1 MKGLIPVLAIALC
14 LSGCHRATSTTSS
27 SSSSSAS
34 KESTKKDSSDTNSGG
49 SASSSTGSG
58 SSSSDSGGESKQAE
72 QGTVKI
78 TAADQSKAGIQVAP
92 VEVRTMPQ
100 LLTVTG
106 QVMMDEQHTSH
117 LGTIADGRI
126 TSVYVLPGAVVKRG
140 TVLAEL
146 HSHMVHETV
155 GALVQA
161 FAAVDRQ
168 KSAVAVA
175 QQAVERYSHLYS
187 IQASSLEEKQH
198 AEQMLAQAR
207 QDLVDAQANVH
218 MEREHLSELL
228 QIEPETLTP
237 TNLYDRELIPI
248 RSPIDGVVVA
258 RNVTVGQV
266 VSTGFEAF
274 AVSNLSTV
282 WVMAAVNETDISL
295 VHNGAPVDVVTQ
307 AYANTAFPAHV
318 AMVGDTLDP
327 QTRTIP
333 VRVSVQNPG
342 VKLRPGMFASAH
354 IDGPR
359 TRTALFIPEDALQD
373 VNGNQV
379 VFVTQDGSTFKVQV
393 VKLGTRS
400 QGKAEVMEGLKP
412 GDHLVVNGAFMVKG
426 ELLKGT
432 VGDG

>member
-1 MKGLIPVLAIALC
+1 MKGLITVFAAALC
-14 LSGCHRATSTTSS
+14 LSGCHHETSGSS
-27 SSSSSAS
+27 SSSSSKS
-34 KESTKKDSSDTNSGG
+34 NESAKQDSAGTNSGG
-49 SASSSTGSG
+49 SG
-58 SSSSDSGGESKQAE
+58 SSPTSGESKQAE
-72 QGTVKI
+72 QGTVRI
-78 TAADQSKAGIQVAP
+78 TEADQSRAGIQVAP
-92 VEVRTMPQ
+92 VEVRAIPQ

-106 QVMMDEQHTSH
+106 QVTMDEQHTSH

-146 HSHMVHETV
+146 HSHTVHETV

-168 KSAVAVA
+168 KSAVEVA
-175 QQAVERYSHLYS
+175 QQAVERYTHLFS

-198 AEQMLAQAR
+198 AEQMLAQSR

-228 QIEPETLTP
+228 QIAPESLTP

-282 WVMAAVNETDISL
+282 WVMAAVNETDIAL
-295 VHNGAPVDVVTQ
+295 VQNGAPADVITQ
-307 AYANTAFPAHV
+307 AYANTTFPAHV

-333 VRVSVQNPG
+333 VRVSVPNPG
-342 VKLRPGMFASAH
+342 IKLRPGMFASAH
-354 IDGPR
+354 IDGPK

-379 VFVTQDGSTFKVQV
+379 VFVTQDGSTFKAQV

-400 QGKAEVMEGLKP
+400 QGRAEVMEGLKP

>member
-1 MKGLIPVLAIALC
+1 MKSIFPAITVALILT
-14 LSGCHRATSTTSS
+14 GCHRETTGSAPDAKSSNKQGTSATDSAGSGS
-27 SSSSSAS
+27 ASANSSSA
-34 KESTKKDSSDTNSGG
+34 G
-49 SASSSTGSG
+49 A
-58 SSSSDSGGESKQAE
+58 DSGGKSKQAE
-72 QGTVKI
+72 PGSVKI
-78 TAADQSKAGIQVAP
+78 ELQDQSKAGIQIAS

-106 QVMMDEQHTSH
+106 QVAMDEQHTSH
-117 LGTIADGRI
+117 LGAIADGRI
-126 TSVYVLPGAVVKRG
+126 TSVFVLPGAAVKRG

-146 HSHMVHETV
+146 HSHTVHETV
-155 GALVQA
+155 GALIQA

-175 QQAVERYSHLYS
+175 QQAVDRYTHLYS
-187 IQASSLEEKQH
+187 IQAASLEETQH
-198 AEQMLAQAR
+198 ADQMLAQAR

-228 QIEPETLTP
+228 QVSPESLKP
-237 TNLYDRELIPI
+237 ANLYNRELIPI
-248 RSPIDGVVVA
+248 RSPIDGLVVA

-266 VSTGFEAF
+266 VDTGYEAF
-274 AVSNLSTV
+274 AVSNLSNV
-282 WVMAAVNETDISL
+282 WVIAAVNETDIAL
-295 VHNGAPVDVVTQ
+295 VHNGAQANVITQ
-307 AYANTAFPAHV
+307 AYADTTFPGRV

-333 VRVSVQNPG
+333 VRVSVPNPG
-342 VKLRPGMFASAH
+342 TKLRPGMFASAH

-359 TRTALFIPEDALQD
+359 TRTALFVPEDALQD

-379 VFVTQDGSTFKVQV
+379 VFVTQDGSTFKAQV

-400 QGKAEVMEGLKP
+400 QGKAEVLEGLRP
-412 GDHLVVNGAFMVKG
+412 GDRLVVNGAFMVKG
-426 ELLKGT
+426 EMLKGT

>member
-1 MKGLIPVLAIALC
+1 LKSLVAALVIMLC
-14 LSGCHRATSTTSS
+14 LSGCHSETSGSGSGSS
-27 SSSSSAS
+27 SSSSSSES
-34 KESTKKDSSDTNSGG
+34 KSSVKQTSSGTSSGG
-49 SASSSTGSG
+49 SA
-58 SSSSDSGGESKQAE
+58 DAGGEAGGGSTQAE
-72 QGTVKI
+72 PGNVKI
-78 TAADQSKAGIQVAP
+78 ALQDQSKAGIQVAL
-92 VEVRTMPQ
+92 VEVRSMPQ

-126 TSVYVLPGAVVKRG
+126 TSVYVLPGATVKRG

-155 GALVQA
+155 GTLVQA

-175 QQAVERYSHLYS
+175 QQAVERYAHLYN
-187 IQASSLEEKQH
+187 IQAASLEEKQH
-198 AEQMLAQAR
+198 ADQMLAQAR
-207 QDLVDAQANVH
+207 QDLIDAQANVH

-228 QIEPETLTP
+228 QVSPESLTQ

-266 VSTGFEAF
+266 VNTGFEAF

-282 WVMAAVNETDISL
+282 WVIAALNETDIAM
-295 VHNGAPVDVVTQ
+295 VHNGAPADVITQ
-307 AYANTAFPAHV
+307 AYANTTFPAHV

-333 VRVSVQNPG
+333 VRVSVPNPG

-354 IDGPR
+354 IDGPK
-359 TRTALFIPEDALQD
+359 TRSALFIPEDALQD

-379 VFVTQDGSTFKVQV
+379 VFVTRDGSNFKAQV

-400 QGKAEVMEGLKP
+400 QGKAEVIEGLKP
-412 GDHLVVNGAFMVKG
+412 GDRLVVNGAFMVKG